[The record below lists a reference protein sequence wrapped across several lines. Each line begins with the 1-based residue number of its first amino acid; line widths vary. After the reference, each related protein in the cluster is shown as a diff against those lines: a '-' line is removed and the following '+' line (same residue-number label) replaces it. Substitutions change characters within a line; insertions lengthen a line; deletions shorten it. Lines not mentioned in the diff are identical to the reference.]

1 MALTKV
7 SGGILDPGISV
18 AGIVTA
24 TGFSGP
30 FIGGGGVNAGIVTAT
45 GLDVN
50 GNGDISGTLVVGNI
64 GGTPTFTG
72 DVNFNGNVSIA
83 QTLTYSDVT
92 NIDSVGIV
100 TARQGVRVTA
110 DGSTSANYISVGASN
125 DFKIYHTGNHT
136 HLDND
141 TGHITVTANQINLNN
156 QDNSENCL
164 QCIGNAEVRLFH
176 NGAKKFE
183 TTSTGAK
190 IDSGQLH
197 IESASATTNDLDM
210 LVIDG
215 GSTGFSGGNDANTEY
230 GIQFKGCSFSTGT
243 GIQQRVGSQILMRKE
258 GTWNGH
264 SGGGNRCD
272 TTIAFTNSTGLFT
285 NGTLAQVDRL
295 LINSDGNVQIPNDTG
310 KLQLGAS
317 QDLQL
322 FHNGSH
328 SYIDNLTG
336 GLYIRPANDFFVQ
349 NRDTGEVYLKGIED
363 GAVELYYNNTLRL
376 ETRTNDVKFHGG
388 LVAVDNV
395 KLQLGSSGDL
405 QLFHDGFHSYVS
417 DPIGIGNLRI
427 RVNTGQVELQ
437 PKIGEYGLICKPA
450 GAVELYHNNS
460 RVVKTNTYGLQ
471 VGLKAVND
479 DNNHVATI
487 GWALADDWTKV
498 VFDGSVAGNSPL
510 TIRNQNATY
519 NRYMCYFK
527 FDGGFANYS
536 ANDINLCDERVK
548 KDFADVSSQ
557 WNNIKNIG
565 FKHFRYKED
574 SSSEPLKIGVVA
586 QQIETVYPDL
596 IDESWPQDDANPNT
610 GEGTFYKGVKEEQLL
625 MYAVKALQEAQA
637 RIETLEAEVAALKGS

>member
-1 MALTKV
+1 M
-7 SGGILDPGISV
+7 SILSVDNIS
-18 AGIVTA
+18 
-24 TGFSGP
+24 P
-30 FIGGGGVNAGIVTAT
+30 IG
-45 GLDVN
+45 
-50 GNGDISGTLVVGNI
+50 SGTSVTINNAATLVLTNANI
-64 GGTPTFTG
+64 AG
-72 DVNFNGNVSIA
+72 
-83 QTLTYSDVT
+83 VT
-92 NIDSVGIV
+92 TTSG
-100 TARQGVRVTA
+100 GVRVNA
-110 DGSTSANYISVGASN
+110 DGSTSANYISVGVN
-125 DFKIYHTGNHT
+125 DDLKIYHH
-136 HLDND
+136 
-141 TGHITVTANQINLNN
+141 
-156 QDNSENCL
+156 
-164 QCIGNAEVRLFH
+164 
-176 NGAKKFE
+176 
-183 TTSTGAK
+183 
-190 IDSGQLH
+190 
-197 IESASATTNDLDM
+197 SAG
-210 LVIDG
+210 V
-215 GSTGFSGGNDANTEY
+215 
-230 GIQFKGCSFSTGT
+230 
-243 GIQQRVGSQILMRKE
+243 SQIY
-258 GTWNGH
+258 
-264 SGGGNRCD
+264 
-272 TTIAFTNSTGLFT
+272 NSTGYLELYANAATWIKTTQF
-285 NGTLAQVDRL
+285 N
-295 LINSDGNVQIPNDTG
+295 I
-310 KLQLGAS
+310 
-317 QDLQL
+317 
-322 FHNGSH
+322 
-328 SYIDNLTG
+328 IDNDATH
-336 GLYIRPANDFFVQ
+336 YHIRTF
-349 NRDTGEVYLKGIED
+349 KD
-363 GAVELYYNNTLRL
+363 GAVELYHNNTLRL

-479 DNNHVATI
+479 DNNHVATV